1 MESLG
6 TRSDRETMRVSPRQG
21 IAPADEITEDR
32 REGRIVVGLDGS
44 YGSALALRWA
54 AREAAELGVI
64 LDVVAAW
71 TEADPERPTL
81 DRPDAPLS
89 VARERLER
97 ALASLVRAPIPPDRI
112 VATPLHGTA
121 GEVLVARAHNARLLV
136 LGASGIECPTIPGPT
151 GVYCL
156 RHSTTPVLFVP
167 APPDA

>member
-6 TRSDRETMRVSPRQG
+6 THFDRETIGVSPRQG
-21 IAPADEITEDR
+21 TVPADETTGNR
-32 REGRIVVGLDGS
+32 PEGRIVVGLDGS
-44 YGSALALRWA
+44 FGSALALRWA
-54 AREAAELGVI
+54 AREAAELGVV

-81 DRPDAPLS
+81 DRPEAPLA

-97 ALASLVRAPIPPDRI
+97 ALASLVRAPIPPERI

-121 GEVLVARAHNARLLV
+121 GEVLVVRARNARLLV
-136 LGASGIECPTIPGPT
+136 LGTSGIECPTIPGPT

-156 RHSTTPVLFVP
+156 RHSTAPVVFVP
-167 APPDA
+167 APDA